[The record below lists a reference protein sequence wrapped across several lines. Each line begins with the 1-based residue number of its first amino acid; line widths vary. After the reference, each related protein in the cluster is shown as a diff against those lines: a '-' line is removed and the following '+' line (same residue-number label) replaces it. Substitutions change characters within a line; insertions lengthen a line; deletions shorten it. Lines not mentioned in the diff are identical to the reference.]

1 MSGHGYSEDGCGS
14 NSDCEQDGDRF
25 ICEHCG
31 TDYCA
36 NCVDSE
42 MSKCASC
49 GHRICISCPEKS
61 RGEPT
66 ATEKCDFC
74 EIEPLCGGCYNTV
87 DLHDEKLME
96 EHILCI
102 KCSRECKKC
111 KNMGCLNCCK
121 NKKCCI
127 CKKDYNIMEI
137 KKSRKSMTTINA
149 LNVQMKKFQK
159 PKSTSVSL
167 FISKQLKLR
176 R

>member
-1 MSGHGYSEDGCGS
+1 MSGYDYSEDGCGS

-25 ICEHCG
+25 GCIHCG
-31 TDYCA
+31 TNYCA

-42 MSKCASC
+42 MTKCASC
-49 GHRICISCPEKS
+49 SNRICISCPKKS
-61 RGEPT
+61 RGEPI

-74 EIEPLCGGCYNTV
+74 KIEPLCSECHNTV
-87 DLHDEKLME
+87 DLHDEKLMK

-111 KNMGCLNCCK
+111 KNMCCLNCCK

-127 CKKDYNIMEI
+127 CKKNYDITEI
-137 KKSRKSMTTINA
+137 KKSRKSMTTTNA
-149 LNVQMKKFQK
+149 LIVQMKKSQK
-159 PKSTSVSL
+159 RKSKAIGS
-167 FISKQLKLR
+167 FIAKQIKLR